1 MNRASR
7 QSARSPLT
15 APIRKVR
22 FAWVAI
28 FFCVWV
34 SLIGLRLVWL
44 QVIQHS
50 EWVDKAERQQQRTF
64 EVAPRRGVLYDRNL
78 RELAMTVLVDS
89 IYAVPSEL
97 GENRATTAEMLAKVV
112 HVDDGDEFTSE
123 PRILARFKDSR
134 NFAWVARRVDED
146 TANRVRELN
155 LKGVYT
161 QKEFKRFYPNNDLAA
176 QVLGYVGT
184 DDTGLGGLEQEFDDD
199 MHGAPGHMLTAV
211 DAKRHVMDSHESEP
225 MPGEN
230 LVLSI
235 DANIQHIAERAL
247 DAQMVKM
254 KALHGTVVVQDPHTG
269 QILALAIS
277 PRFNPNDSRHMQ
289 PGSLTNLA
297 VSDIYEPGSTFKLV
311 TYSAAIDSVGVQPT
325 DMVDCQGGSMTMFG
339 RTLHDDK
346 SDHFGVV
353 TVRYAL
359 EHSSDVG
366 AAKMALK
373 MGPNT
378 FYKYMKS
385 FGFGDRSGLELP
397 SETRGL
403 LANPRKWGST
413 SILSM
418 AIGQEIGVTPVQL
431 VTMVSTI
438 ANGGVYMPPHVLLQS
453 TDEMK
458 GDARLQPVAFRPE
471 NQLPAT
477 LPDGAHRV
485 IKELT
490 AAQMRSIMEGVV
502 VEGTGKSA
510 QLNGYSAG
518 GKTGTAEKVDPATH
532 TYSHTK
538 LVASFAGFAPV
549 SSPAISVAVVI
560 DTPTVGTGYGAETSG
575 PVFQAVAQQVLEY
588 LGVPH
593 DQPLK
598 TAKELQAAAPKT
610 IADDDGPSENAG
622 DLNAMF
628 DEINNL
634 PADDPLR
641 ASANAAA
648 SGSVTASASS
658 DGASAADSAN
668 AIGAPAV
675 ARGSASVA
683 ARVLNL
689 LPQKVLA
696 EFEAGGGSGFSMP
709 DSLAGTSAVLHPP
722 QIAPAVQARANGSVV
737 VDAGRRVAVPSFTG
751 DGLRNAVETAAD
763 AGLRVQPVGSG
774 TAREQAPAAGTMV
787 PVGTQVVVRFTR

>member
-1 MNRASR
+1 MNKTPR
-7 QSARSPLT
+7 QTQRSTLT
-15 APIRKVR
+15 APIRRIR
-22 FAWVAI
+22 FAWVAM
-28 FFCVWV
+28 FFCAWV
-34 SLIGLRLVWL
+34 GIIGMRLVWL
-44 QVIQHS
+44 QVIKHS
-50 EWVDKAERQQQRTF
+50 EWMDKAERQQQRTF
-64 EVAPRRGVLYDRNL
+64 AVAPRRGVLYDRNL

-97 GENRATTAEMLAKVV
+97 GENRANAAEMLAQVV
-112 HVDDGDEFTSE
+112 HTDAGDNFTSQQQM
-123 PRILARFKDSR
+123 LARFNDSR
-134 NFAWVARRVDED
+134 NFAWVARRVDAATSD
-146 TANRVRELN
+146 RVRELN
-155 LKGVYT
+155 LKGVYI
-161 QKEFKRFYPNNDLAA
+161 QKEFKRFYPNNELAA

-184 DDTGLGGLEQEFDDD
+184 DDTGLGGLEQEFDDE

-211 DAKRHVMDSHESEP
+211 DAKRHVMDSVESEP

-235 DANIQHIAERAL
+235 DANIQHMAERAL
-247 DAQMVKM
+247 DEQMIKM

-277 PRFNPNDSRHMQ
+277 PRFNPNDSRHMES
-289 PGSLTNLA
+289 GSLTNLA

-311 TYSAAIDSVGVQPT
+311 TYAAAIDGAGVEPT

-373 MGPNT
+373 MGPDT

-385 FGFGDRSGLELP
+385 FGFGDRSGIELP

-403 LANPRKWGST
+403 LAKPAKWGST

-418 AIGQEIGVTPVQL
+418 AIGQEVGVTPVQL
-431 VTMVSTI
+431 VTMVSAI

-453 TDEMK
+453 TDELK
-458 GDARLQPVAFRPE
+458 GDARLKPAAFRPE

-490 AAQMRSIMEGVV
+490 AAKMRSIMEGVV
-502 VEGTGKSA
+502 VEGTGKAA

-518 GKTGTAEKVDPATH
+518 GKTGTAEKVDPLTH

-549 SSPAISVAVVI
+549 SSPAISIAVVI
-560 DTPTVGTGYGAETSG
+560 DTPTVGSGYGAETSA
-575 PVFQAVAQQVLEY
+575 PVFQKVAQEVLEY

-593 DQPLK
+593 DQPVK
-598 TAKELQAAAPKT
+598 TTKEMLAAAPKDT
-610 IADDDGPSENAG
+610 RDDAPSENVG

-628 DEINNL
+628 DAINNL

-641 ASANAAA
+641 A
-648 SGSVTASASS
+648 ASAST
-658 DGASAADSAN
+658 AAAN
-668 AIGAPAV
+668 GAPAAVV
-675 ARGSASVA
+675 ALPTSAHNNASPATTGSKVMG
-683 ARVLNL
+683 L

-696 EFEAGGGSGFSMP
+696 AFRAGGDSDSVMP
-709 DSLAGTSAVLHPP
+709 DAAATPHAAT
-722 QIAPAVQARANGSVV
+722 IAPAVQARANGSVV
-737 VDAGRRVAVPSFTG
+737 VDPGRRIAVPSFAG
-751 DGLRNAVETAAD
+751 DAVRKVVETAAGL
-763 AGLRVQPVGSG
+763 GLRIDPVGSG
-774 TAREQAPAAGTMV
+774 TARDQAPTAGTMV
-787 PVGTQVVVRFTR
+787 PIGTEIVVRFSR

>member
-1 MNRASR
+1 M
-7 QSARSPLT
+7 T
-15 APIRKVR
+15 APVRRVR

-28 FFCVWV
+28 AFCFWAV
-34 SLIGLRLVWL
+34 LIGGRLVWL
-44 QVIQHS
+44 QVIRHA
-50 EWVDKAERQQQRTF
+50 EWMDKAERQQHSAF
-64 EVAPRRGVLYDRNL
+64 EVAPQRGVLYDRNL
-78 RELAMTVLVDS
+78 RELAMTVQVDS
-89 IYAVPSEL
+89 IFAVPTEL
-97 GENRATTAEMLAKVV
+97 GANKENAAEMLAQIV
-112 HVDDGDEFTSE
+112 HTDGDESTSAQKL
-123 PRILARFKDSR
+123 LARFTDSK
-134 NFAWVARRVDED
+134 NFAWVARRVDAA
-146 TANRVRELN
+146 TADRVRELN
-155 LKGVYT
+155 LKGVYF

-184 DDTGLGGLEQEFDDD
+184 EDGGLGGLELKYDDD
-199 MHGAPGHMLTAV
+199 LHGAPGHMLTYV
-211 DAKRHVMDSHESEP
+211 DAKRHVMRSAENEP
-225 MPGEN
+225 VPGEN

-247 DAQMVKM
+247 DAQMIKM

-277 PRFNPNDSRHMQ
+277 PRFNPNDSKHME

-311 TYSAAIDSVGVQPT
+311 TYSAAIDGAGVEPT

-353 TVRYAL
+353 TVKYAL

-373 MGPNT
+373 MGPDM
-378 FYKYMKS
+378 FYKYMRS
-385 FGFGDRSGLELP
+385 FGFGDRSGIELP
-397 SETRGL
+397 SETRGIL
-403 LANPRKWGST
+403 SNPRKWGST

-418 AIGQEIGVTPVQL
+418 AIGQEVGVTPIQL

-453 TDEMK
+453 TDDLK
-458 GDARLQPVAFRPE
+458 GDPRLKPAAFHPE

-477 LPDGAHRV
+477 LPDGAHRA

-490 AAQMRSIMEGVV
+490 AAKMRSIMEGVV
-502 VEGTGKSA
+502 VEGTGRA
-510 QLNGYSAG
+510 AALNGYSSG
-518 GKTGTAEKVDPATH
+518 GKTGTAEKVDPVTH

-560 DTPTVGTGYGAETSG
+560 DTPTVGSGYGAETSA
-575 PVFQAVAQQVLEY
+575 PVFQVVAQQVLEY

-598 TAKELQAAAPKT
+598 TSKQLVAANPK
-610 IADDDGPSENAG
+610 AMQEDGPSESVG

-628 DEINNL
+628 EAINNL

-641 ASANAAA
+641 ASAK
-648 SGSVTASASS
+648 
-658 DGASAADSAN
+658 
-668 AIGAPAV
+668 
-675 ARGSASVA
+675 GSASAGGDQGGAAQAAPIPPAQVA
-683 ARVLNL
+683 AGGKTPHILDL
-689 LPQKVLA
+689 LPAKVVA
-696 EFEAGGGSGFSMP
+696 AFQANGGSGPGSPGSMQAESA
-709 DSLAGTSAVLHPP
+709 SLRAANVAP
-722 QIAPAVQARANGSVV
+722 QVQPRANGAVV
-737 VDAGRRVAVPSFTG
+737 VDAGQRVAVPAFTG
-751 DGLRNAVETAAD
+751 DGLRKVVETASGV
-763 AGLRVQPVGSG
+763 GLRVELVGSG
-774 TAREQAPAAGTMV
+774 IAREQAPAAGTRV
-787 PVGTQVVVRFTR
+787 PLGTQVVVRFER